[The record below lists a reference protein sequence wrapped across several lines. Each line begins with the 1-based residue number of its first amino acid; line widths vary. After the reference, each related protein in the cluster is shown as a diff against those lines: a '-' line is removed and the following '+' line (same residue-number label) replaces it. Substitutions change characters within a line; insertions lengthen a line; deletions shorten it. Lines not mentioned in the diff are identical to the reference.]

1 MSEQE
6 VWLKAFLAFIA
17 QDVHIDAAAQR
28 ADKTLRLFRER
39 F

>member
-6 VWLKAFLAFIA
+6 VWLKAFLA
-17 QDVHIDAAAQR
+17 QDMPPEVAAQR
-28 ADKTLRLFRER
+28 ADKTLRLLRER